1 MGKIIKPHGILGEV
15 KVKLFNSKSKTL
27 KVGQTIWILDSMNK
41 SSSYIIERLSL
52 LSEKSKIKFRDIDDR
67 NAAELIRNSILSV
80 SRNDFPELGIDEF
93 YLIDLIGYSVLDQ
106 NGVNIG
112 IISDIMENPANEI
125 IVITNNNK
133 EYLIPFINEF
143 VKFFDHLK
151 KEIMINVIDGLID
164 N

>member
-133 EYLIPFINEF
+133 EYLIPFVNEF
-143 VKFFDHLK
+143 VKFFDHLQ